1 MAEFYYHKSR
11 LFTPGP
17 TPLVQEESLIYHRS
31 QEFSHIFERCAG
43 LLMPLFGSTTPPV
56 ILSSSGTGAMEA
68 CLVHL
73 SSPGDRVVVVEGGK
87 FGQRWVEL
95 AQSYGL
101 TVDSVRLAWG
111 RSVTAAEV
119 GSVMTAAPDRAK
131 VLLMQA
137 SETSTGAYHPV
148 AEVAA
153 VARELNP
160 EIFIVVD
167 GVSSLGAHPMKMA
180 EWGIDGVVG
189 GSQKGFGIP
198 PGLAFVALSPRAL
211 HHESTQPRFYFDL
224 RREFATQGKGQ
235 SAWTPA
241 ITLVQQLLDSL
252 EYWHDRGLAH
262 VYAQHQQAAAVI
274 RSTLQYMGLELFAQD
289 LPSYGLTSFKVPES
303 LDGVQWLRHL
313 ARHYGA
319 VFAGGQAH
327 LKGQIMRMA
336 HLGFFDRLDLVAGTA
351 ALEMSLK
358 DLGHPCRSALHHL
371 TEQLCVSQAGDGMA
385 ESGMPLKQT

>member
-17 TPLVQEESLIYHRS
+17 TPLVQEESLLYHRS
-31 QEFSHIFERCAG
+31 QEFSHIFRRCADM
-43 LLMPLFGSTTPPV
+43 LMPLFGITTPPV
-56 ILSSSGTGAMEA
+56 ILSCSGTGAMEA

-87 FGQRWVEL
+87 FGQRWKEI
-95 AQSYGL
+95 AQSYAL

-111 RSVTAAEV
+111 RSVTVEEV
-119 GSVMTAAPDRAK
+119 WSVMTAASDPPK

-153 VARELNP
+153 VVRALNP

-198 PGLAFVALSPRAL
+198 PGLAFVALSTRAL
-211 HHESTQPRFYFDL
+211 NHESTQPRYYFDL

-241 ITLVQQLLDSL
+241 ITLVQQLLASL
-252 EYWHDRGLAH
+252 EHWHARGLAQ
-262 VYAQHQQAAAVI
+262 VYAQHQQAAAAI
-274 RSTLQYMGLELFAQD
+274 RSSLQHMGLTLFAQD
-289 LPSYGLTSFKVPES
+289 IPSDGLTSFKVPAGV
-303 LDGVQWLRHL
+303 DGEQWLGHL
-313 ARHYGA
+313 ARHYGTI
-319 VFAGGQAH
+319 FAGGQAH
-327 LKGQIMRMA
+327 LKGQIIRMA
-336 HLGFFDRLDLVAGTA
+336 HLGFFDRLDLVAGVA

-358 DLGHPCRSALHHL
+358 DLGHPCESALHYL
-371 TEQLCVSQAGDGMA
+371 TTQLCVSQQGMV
-385 ESGMPLKQT
+385 P